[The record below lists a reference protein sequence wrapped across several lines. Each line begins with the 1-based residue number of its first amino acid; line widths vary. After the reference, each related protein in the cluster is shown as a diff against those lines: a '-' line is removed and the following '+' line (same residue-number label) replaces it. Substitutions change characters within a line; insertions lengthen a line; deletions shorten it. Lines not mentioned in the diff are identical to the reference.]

1 MTAQM
6 PSKLPWLK
14 ANGTLNPYAQRVN
27 DTLFQTQPFF
37 DPNDMLQ
44 VKYEMLR
51 RVQSEGWSVAQAA
64 ASFGFSRPSFY
75 KAQRAFSQ
83 YGLAGLLP
91 NQRGPRAAHK
101 LTTTVMAAIQRWLT
115 EEPGLSSQRLAQ
127 RLAKRL
133 QLSIH
138 PRSIERA
145 LQRSS
150 QKKPFTRR

>member
-6 PSKLPWLK
+6 PSKLAWLK
-14 ANGTLNPYAQRVN
+14 ANGTLNPYAERVN

-37 DPNDMLQ
+37 DSNDMLQ

-51 RVQSEGWSVAQAA
+51 RVRIEGWSVAQAA
-64 ASFGFSRPSFY
+64 ATFGFSRPSFY
-75 KAQRAFSQ
+75 KAQQAFSQ
-83 YGLAGLLP
+83 HGLAGLLP
-91 NQRGPRAAHK
+91 NKRGPKAAHK
-101 LTTTVMAAIQRWLT
+101 LTTTVMGAIQRWLT
-115 EEPGLSSQRLAQ
+115 EEPGLSSRTLAQ

-145 LQRSS
+145 LQRPS
-150 QKKPFTRR
+150 QKKPASSR